1 MKKIPENFIPSI
13 THPFK
18 IFLKKRGKKYYIVV
32 EKLSILYDHYSD
44 KEILIE
50 NIGKEIETIIP
61 TSSVQYV
68 ILTIN
73 YDQKGNRMT
82 SASISIMD
90 YLPVEVYTQDTPT
103 TRTLIKTFTGLG
115 SLFYRNADPNSLI
128 LIQNVFEN
136 LTKYGCAARVGWL

>member
-18 IFLKKRGKKYYIVV
+18 IFLKKRGKKYYIIV

-61 TSSVQYV
+61 TSSLQYV
-68 ILTIN
+68 VLTIN

-82 SASISIMD
+82 SASISVMNNI
-90 YLPVEVYTQDTPT
+90 PQTVYTQDSPT
-103 TRTLIKTFTGLG
+103 TRTLIKTFTALG
-115 SLFYRNADPNSLI
+115 DLNNYSSNPAVKQY
-128 LIQNVFEN
+128 VFEK
-136 LTKYGCAARVGWL
+136 LTKYGCGDLGAL